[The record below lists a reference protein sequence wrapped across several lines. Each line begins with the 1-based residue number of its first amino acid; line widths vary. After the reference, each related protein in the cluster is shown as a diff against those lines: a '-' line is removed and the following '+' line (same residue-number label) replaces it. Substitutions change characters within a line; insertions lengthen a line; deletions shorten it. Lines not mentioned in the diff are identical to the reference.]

1 MIPELLVEIRKDY
14 TALLNLELELM
25 ELEGTLPHTGDAE
38 QDASNRKYLKRKQ
51 KLRDRTREAFLMKYW
66 K

>member
-1 MIPELLVEIRKDY
+1 VNTDLLVEIRKDY
-14 TALLNLELELM
+14 EALLGLELELA
-25 ELEGTLPHTGDAE
+25 EIEGTLPQTDDPEYDA
-38 QDASNRKYLKRKQ
+38 ANLKHLRRRR